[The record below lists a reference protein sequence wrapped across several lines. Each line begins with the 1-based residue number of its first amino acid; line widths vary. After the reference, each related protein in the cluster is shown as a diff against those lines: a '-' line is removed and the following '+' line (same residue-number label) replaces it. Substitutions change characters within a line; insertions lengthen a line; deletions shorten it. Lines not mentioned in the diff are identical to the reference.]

1 MLTKSNEW
9 KHLAET
15 VSSLGS
21 DQVDVGNASL
31 QVFVLLY
38 GGKDDDTLGKLRY
51 SSVFNDC
58 ICDDDC
64 DSILITLD
72 YHRHTFI
79 SSNI

>member
-21 DQVDVGNASL
+21 NQVDVGNASI

-38 GGKDDDTLGKLRY
+38 GGKDDDTFGKLRY
-51 SSVFNDC
+51 SSVFND
-58 ICDDDC
+58 
-64 DSILITLD
+64 
-72 YHRHTFI
+72 
-79 SSNI
+79 